1 MYILNIGMETEVA
14 ILSAAFPFVDQDSG
28 VAMTTEE
35 GEHIFDYL
43 GDS

>member
-1 MYILNIGMETEVA
+1 MDTEVTS
-14 ILSAAFPFVDQDSG
+14 LSSVFPFVSQDSG

>member
-1 MYILNIGMETEVA
+1 METETA
-14 ILSAAFPFVDQDSG
+14 SLSSIFPWVDQDSG
-28 VAMTTEE
+28 VAMTTEQ

>member
-1 MYILNIGMETEVA
+1 MDTEVES
-14 ILSAAFPFVDQDSG
+14 LSSIFPWVNQDSG

-35 GEHIFDYL
+35 GEHVFDYL